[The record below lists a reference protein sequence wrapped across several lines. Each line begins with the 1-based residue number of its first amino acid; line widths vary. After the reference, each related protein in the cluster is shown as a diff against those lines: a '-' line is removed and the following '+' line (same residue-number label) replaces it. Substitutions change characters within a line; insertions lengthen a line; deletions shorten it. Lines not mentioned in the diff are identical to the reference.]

1 MNVLGPSR
9 LSLLF
14 AVVVALAAAPL
25 SAANL
30 YKWVDEKGV
39 THYTDKMPPDA
50 VDKANVEMNK
60 DGIAVKR
67 TEPAPTPEQRRA
79 KALEEER
86 LKATARE
93 RETVDRRD
101 RALMQSYT
109 TEDEID
115 LARNR
120 ALGTIDT
127 QVASAQAYSQQ
138 LAKRRDEL
146 QAKRKS
152 FGSKPVPAAIDTELE
167 SIADEL
173 SKQAALIAERK
184 RDSAVITARYDQ
196 DKQRWRE
203 LRTINEARDA
213 AAAAEAAKAPG
224 NRITGT
230 ANSAAPPPAARTTP
244 SSASAASGGQRA
256 R

>member
-1 MNVLGPSR
+1 MR
-9 LSLLF
+9 TALLLLL
-14 AVVVALAAAPL
+14 ALAAPL
-25 SAANL
+25 LSSTAAATDVW
-30 YKWVDEKGV
+30 KWVDEKGV

-146 QAKRKS
+146 QAKRKT
-152 FGSKPVPAAIDTELE
+152 FGTKPVPAAIDTELE

-173 SKQAALIAERK
+173 SKQATLIAERK

-224 NRITGT
+224 NRITG
-230 ANSAAPPPAARTTP
+230 NSAAPPPAPRATP
-244 SSASAASGGQRA
+244 SSASANSGGQRA

>member
-1 MNVLGPSR
+1 MNAR
-9 LSLLF
+9 SLCLP
-14 AVVVALAAAPL
+14 VVAIATALVAAPL

-39 THYTDKMPPDA
+39 THYTDKMPADA
-50 VDKANVEMNK
+50 VDKASVELNRQ
-60 DGIAVKR
+60 GIAVKR

-86 LKATARE
+86 LKATARD
-93 RETVDRRD
+93 REFVDRRD

-109 TEDEID
+109 TEEEID
-115 LARNR
+115 LARSR
-120 ALGTIDT
+120 ALSTLDT
-127 QVASAQAYSQQ
+127 QVTSAQAYSAQ

-146 QAKRKS
+146 EAKRKS
-152 FGSKPVPAAIDTELE
+152 YGSKPAPAAIDTELE

-173 SKQAALIAERK
+173 AKQATLIAERR
-184 RDSAVITARYDQ
+184 RDSAVITAKYDQ

-203 LRTINEARDA
+203 LRNINEAREA
-213 AAAAEAAKAPG
+213 AAAAEAAKAT
-224 NRITGT
+224 NTRITG
-230 ANSAAPPPAARTTP
+230 NSVPPSPGATPAASTV
-244 SSASAASGGQRA
+244 SSGTRV

>member
-1 MNVLGPSR
+1 MKLLGCSR
-9 LSLLF
+9 MSLLA
-14 AVVVALAAAPL
+14 AVLVALAAAPL

-30 YKWVDEKGV
+30 YKWVDDKGV

-120 ALGTIDT
+120 ALGTIET
-127 QVASAQAYSQQ
+127 QMASAQAYSQQ

-146 QAKRKS
+146 QAKRKT
-152 FGSKPVPAAIDTELE
+152 FGTKPVPAAIDTELE

-213 AAAAEAAKAPG
+213 AAAAEAAKANG
-224 NRITGT
+224 ARITG
-230 ANSAAPPPAARTTP
+230 NSATPPPAARTTP

>member
-1 MNVLGPSR
+1 MS
-9 LSLLF
+9 SLRPCLPLL
-14 AVVVALAAAPL
+14 AIATALVAAPL

-50 VDKANVEMNK
+50 VDKASVELNRQ
-60 DGIAVKR
+60 GIAVKR

-93 RETVDRRD
+93 RESVDRRD

-115 LARNR
+115 LARTR
-120 ALGTIDT
+120 ALSTLDT
-127 QVASAQAYSQQ
+127 QVTSAQAYSAQ
-138 LAKRRDEL
+138 LAKRRDDLE
-146 QAKRKS
+146 AKRKS
-152 FGSKPVPAAIDTELE
+152 YGSKPVPAAIDTELE

-173 SKQAALIAERK
+173 GKQATLIAERK
-184 RDSAVITARYDQ
+184 RDSAAMTAKYDQ

-203 LRTINEARDA
+203 LRNINEAREA
-213 AAAAEAAKAPG
+213 AAAAEAAKAAG
-224 NRITGT
+224 TRITGN
-230 ANSAAPPPAARTTP
+230 AVQPAPAAGAVSTGT
-244 SSASAASGGQRA
+244 RA

>member
-1 MNVLGPSR
+1 MSPLRPC
-9 LSLLF
+9 LPLL
-14 AVVVALAAAPL
+14 AIATALVATPL

-30 YKWVDEKGV
+30 YKWVDDKGV

-50 VDKANVEMNK
+50 VDKASVELNRQ
-60 DGIAVKR
+60 GIAVKR

-115 LARNR
+115 LARTR
-120 ALGTIDT
+120 ALSTLDT
-127 QVASAQAYSQQ
+127 QVTSAQAYSAQ

-146 QAKRKS
+146 EAKRKS
-152 FGSKPVPAAIDTELE
+152 YGSKPVPAAIDTELE

-173 SKQAALIAERK
+173 AKQATLIGERK
-184 RDSAVITARYDQ
+184 RDSAAMTAKYDQ

-203 LRTINEARDA
+203 LRNINEA
-213 AAAAEAAKAPG
+213 AAAAEAAKAAG
-224 NRITGT
+224 TRITGN
-230 ANSAAPPPAARTTP
+230 AVQPAPG
-244 SSASAASGGQRA
+244 ASAGAGAVSTGTRA

>member
-1 MNVLGPSR
+1 MNVLGPSS
-9 LSLLF
+9 LSLL
-14 AVVVALAAAPL
+14 AVVVALSAAPL

-50 VDKANVEMNK
+50 VDKASVEMNK

-120 ALGTIDT
+120 ALGTIET
-127 QVASAQAYSQQ
+127 QMTSAQAYSQQ

-146 QAKRKS
+146 QAKRKT
-152 FGSKPVPAAIDTELE
+152 FGTKPVPAAIDTELE

-213 AAAAEAAKAPG
+213 AAAAEAAKAAG
-224 NRITGT
+224 SRITG
-230 ANSAAPPPAARTTP
+230 NSAAPPPPAARATP

>member
-1 MNVLGPSR
+1 MNVRYPCLP
-9 LSLLF
+9 L
-14 AVVVALAAAPL
+14 VAIATALVAAPL

-50 VDKANVEMNK
+50 VDKASVELNRQ
-60 DGIAVKR
+60 GIAVKR

-79 KALEEER
+79 KVLEEER

-115 LARNR
+115 LARTR
-120 ALGTIDT
+120 ALNTLDT
-127 QVASAQAYSQQ
+127 QVSSAQAYSAQ

-146 QAKRKS
+146 EAKRKS
-152 FGSKPVPAAIDTELE
+152 YGSKPVPAAIDTELE

-173 SKQAALIAERK
+173 AKQATLIAERK
-184 RDSAVITARYDQ
+184 RDSALVTAKYDQ

-203 LRTINEARDA
+203 LRNINEAREA
-213 AAAAEAAKAPG
+213 AAAAEAAKAT
-224 NRITGT
+224 NTRITG
-230 ANSAAPPPAARTTP
+230 NAAQPSPGA
-244 SSASAASGGQRA
+244 SSAGAVSTGTRA

>member
-1 MNVLGPSR
+1 MNVPGPSR
-9 LSLLF
+9 LSLI
-14 AVVVALAAAPL
+14 AVVAALSAAPL

-86 LKATARE
+86 LKVTARE

-115 LARNR
+115 LARSR
-120 ALGTIDT
+120 ALGTIET
-127 QVASAQAYSQQ
+127 QMASAQAYSQQ

-146 QAKRKS
+146 QAKRKT
-152 FGSKPVPAAIDTELE
+152 FGTKPVPPAIDTELE

-173 SKQAALIAERK
+173 SKQATLIAERK

-224 NRITGT
+224 NRITG
-230 ANSAAPPPAARTTP
+230 NSAAPPPPAARATP
-244 SSASAASGGQRA
+244 SSASANSGGQRA

>member
-1 MNVLGPSR
+1 MNVFGPSR
-9 LSLLF
+9 LPLVALV
-14 AVVVALAAAPL
+14 AALAAAPL

-50 VDKANVEMNK
+50 VDKASVEMNK

-67 TEPAPTPEQRRA
+67 TEPAPTAEQRRA
-79 KALEEER
+79 KALEDER

-127 QVASAQAYSQQ
+127 QVSSAQAYSVQ

-146 QAKRKS
+146 VAKRKTY
-152 FGSKPVPAAIDTELE
+152 GSKPVPAAIDTELE

-173 SKQAALIAERK
+173 SKQEALIAERK

-203 LRTINEARDA
+203 LRVINDARDA
-213 AAAAEAAKAPG
+213 AAAAEAAKASG
-224 NRITGT
+224 ARITGNT
-230 ANSAAPPPAARTTP
+230 AAPPPAARATP

>member
-1 MNVLGPSR
+1 MNRPTVVLAIAAA
-9 LSLLF
+9 LLF
-14 AVVVALAAAPL
+14 AQSSLAAM
-25 SAANL
+25 

-120 ALGTIDT
+120 ALGTIET
-127 QVASAQAYSQQ
+127 QMTSAQAYSQQ

-146 QAKRKS
+146 QAKRKT
-152 FGSKPVPAAIDTELE
+152 FGTKPVPAAIDTELE

-230 ANSAAPPPAARTTP
+230 ANSAAPPPPAARATP
-244 SSASAASGGQRA
+244 SSASAASGGQRV